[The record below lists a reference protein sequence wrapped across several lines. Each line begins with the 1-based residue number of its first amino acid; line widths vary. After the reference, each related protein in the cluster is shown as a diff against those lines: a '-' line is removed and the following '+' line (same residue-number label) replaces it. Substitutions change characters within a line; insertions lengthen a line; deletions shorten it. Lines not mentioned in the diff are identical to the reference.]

1 MELIDD
7 NDPDDIEFHL
17 GEIIY
22 ESGEF
27 KNAWGGIGSINDLPE
42 GCL

>member
-17 GEIIY
+17 GEVIY

-27 KNAWGGIGSINDLPE
+27 LNAWGGIGSINDLPE
-42 GCL
+42 GVL